1 MNKFTLDEV
10 LTKINN
16 VISSI
21 KKSVP
26 ANIEI
31 RIDEQELEYN
41 IDQIGEESILVEVYV
56 SVPEKDYT
64 YIDMV
69 SSKLLDE
76 IGEFTV
82 DSVGYNKDELY
93 DDTGVIR
100 FSLDKDTLLDYEDP
114 FDLDWD
120 EEDDF

>member
-31 RIDEQELEYN
+31 RIDEQELEHN

-100 FSLDKDTLLDYEDP
+100 FSLDKGTLLDYEDP

>member
-100 FSLDKDTLLDYEDP
+100 FSLDKGTLLDYEDP

>member
-31 RIDEQELEYN
+31 SIDEQELEHN

-82 DSVGYNKDELY
+82 DSVSYNKDELY

>member
-31 RIDEQELEYN
+31 RVDEQELEYS

-100 FSLDKDTLLDYEDP
+100 FSLDKGTLLDYEDP

>member
-31 RIDEQELEYN
+31 RVDEQELEYS

-93 DDTGVIR
+93 DGTGVIR

>member
-31 RIDEQELEYN
+31 RVDEQELEYS

-100 FSLDKDTLLDYEDP
+100 FSLDNGTLLDYEDP

-120 EEDDF
+120 REDDF

>member
-31 RIDEQELEYN
+31 RIDEQELEYS

-100 FSLDKDTLLDYEDP
+100 FSLDKGTLLDYEDP

>member
-10 LTKINN
+10 LTKIND
-16 VISSI
+16 VISSV

-31 RIDEQELEYN
+31 RIDEQELKYN

-64 YIDMV
+64 YIDIV

-100 FSLDKDTLLDYEDP
+100 FSLDKGTLLDYEDP

>member
-16 VISSI
+16 VISSV

-82 DSVGYNKDELY
+82 DSVGYNKEELY

-100 FSLDKDTLLDYEDP
+100 FSLDKGTLLDYEDP

>member
-1 MNKFTLDEV
+1 
-10 LTKINN
+10 
-16 VISSI
+16 
-21 KKSVP
+21 
-26 ANIEI
+26 
-31 RIDEQELEYN
+31 
-41 IDQIGEESILVEVYV
+41 
-56 SVPEKDYT
+56 
-64 YIDMV
+64 MV

-100 FSLDKDTLLDYEDP
+100 FSLDKGTLLDYEDP